1 MPSMG
6 FVRFVGFE
14 IEQHV
19 FLRKRWLSPLPIM
32 LFIAY
37 VVIGAVLVRSS
48 NFSLSG
54 NTWDALFSVFSNSN
68 IIFFVITPLFLYL
81 VSDLMVE
88 AALDEAILLR
98 LGSRRLWWLG
108 KTLTLGLAVLG
119 YAVITVG
126 IIGAVSSFVLPWQSA
141 WSEAASQFPLE
152 FYVTP
157 AVLALSPAS
166 AFGQLLLLLVLG
178 WFCLG
183 LLVMVVT
190 QFSHHHAWGFVVG
203 VLVLFSG
210 LGALKASVRRPYSY
224 LFIHE
229 HLLFNPHYFRDGPL
243 APLPVIA
250 SVFYW
255 IGWIAVLLALGY
267 RLGLRQDFFPQEH
280 RV

>member
-1 MPSMG
+1 MPSMN
-6 FVRFVGFE
+6 FLRFMRFE
-14 IEQHV
+14 IGQHL
-19 FLRKRWLSPLPIM
+19 LRKRWLLPLPIM
-32 LFIAY
+32 LFIAH
-37 VVIGAVLVRSS
+37 VVIGGVLVRSS
-48 NFSLSG
+48 NFSLSV
-54 NTWDALFSVFSNSN
+54 NTWDALFSVFGNAR
-68 IIFFVITPLFLYL
+68 IILVIITLLFLYL
-81 VSDLMVE
+81 VSDLILE
-88 AALDEAILLR
+88 TALGEAIVLR

-108 KTLTLGLAVLG
+108 KALTLGLAVLS

-126 IIGAVSSFVLPWQSA
+126 IVGVVASFVLPWQSV

-152 FYVTP
+152 FCVAP
-157 AVLALSPAS
+157 AALALSPAS
-166 AFGQLLLLLVLG
+166 AFGQLLLLLILG

-210 LGALKASVRRPYSY
+210 LVAWIAGVRPPYSY

-229 HLLFNPHYFRDGPL
+229 HLLFYLHYFRDGPL

-280 RV
+280 RG